1 MLTSEQLDFFRA
13 RLKQQRETL
22 LVEIADAQRQIAE
35 PEAIVDAV
43 SDQGDDGN
51 MMFAHEQILD
61 ERARL
66 QQTLAQVERALQR
79 IEAGT
84 YGASEVS
91 GRPIPIE
98 RLQALPSAT
107 TLVGEHPLE

>member
-1 MLTSEQLDFFRA
+1 MLTTEQLSRFRV
-13 RLKQQRETL
+13 RLEQQREAL
-22 LVEIADAQRQIAE
+22 HVEITDTQRQTAE

-51 MMFAHEQILD
+51 MLFAHEQILD

-91 GRPIPIE
+91 GQPIPIE
-98 RLQALPSAT
+98 RLKALPSAT